1 MSFTLGSSRLRRA
14 VSVSLAVPVAA
25 TAFACS
31 SSKPQV
37 CADAAALK
45 TQLHNLGSTE
55 SSPNKLTA
63 IRNDLQA
70 ARVDLTQ
77 LKNSAKDEF
86 AGEINTFNN
95 ALTGAEAAVS
105 TATSAPTVGNV
116 ANTAVAAKNVV
127 DSGRAL
133 TAAVYDKC

>member
-1 MSFTLGSSRLRRA
+1 MSNTMRRT
-14 VSVSLAVPVAA
+14 VTVSLALPLAA
-25 TAFACS
+25 TAIACS
-31 SSKPQV
+31 SSKPAV
-37 CADAAALK
+37 CSDASALK
-45 TQLHNLGSTE
+45 TQLQNLGSSG

-86 AGEINTFNN
+86 ANEISVFNN
-95 ALTGAEAAVS
+95 ALTGAEAAVN
-105 TATSAPTVGNV
+105 TAASSPTAGNV

-133 TAAVYDKC
+133 TAAVDDKC

>member
-1 MSFTLGSSRLRRA
+1 MPKTLRLA
-14 VSVSLAVPVAA
+14 LTVSLAMPLAA
-25 TAFACS
+25 TVVACS
-31 SSKPQV
+31 SSDKPQV
-37 CADAAALK
+37 CSDASALK
-45 TQLHNLGSTE
+45 TQLKSLGSSE

-86 AGEINTFNN
+86 AAEISAFNN
-95 ALTGAEAAVS
+95 ALTGAEAAVGS
-105 TATSAPTVGNV
+105 AASSPTAGNV
-116 ANTAVAAKNVV
+116 ATTAVAAKSVV

-133 TAAVYDKC
+133 TAAVDDKC

>member
-1 MSFTLGSSRLRRA
+1 MSSTSRSSTLRRA

-25 TAFACS
+25 IAFACS

-37 CADAAALK
+37 CGDAAALK
-45 TQLHNLGSTE
+45 TQLKNLGSSD

-77 LKNSAKDEF
+77 LENAAKDEF
-86 AGEINTFNN
+86 AGEIDTFNN

-105 TATSAPTVGNV
+105 TAASAPTAGNL

-133 TAAVYDKC
+133 TAAVDDKC